1 MSNRKTLSN
10 VWPDYVTTGIFQS
23 LRSLLHHE
31 TRFPWLGSQ
40 EEAEALDMLYYSNH
54 SGRKLISYLVEGAVG
69 SNGFLT
75 SDGKS
80 MLARVV
86 AFKYERNWKRLWD
99 TIITEYSPTQNYNVI
114 TTRELS
120 KSDTEDE
127 TVNKDVTDDTDVTHG
142 MVQTTSHGKTEN
154 VDEYTYGF
162 NSETGTPV
170 PTGKTNSVYGGTDT
184 TTDSGTDS
192 TGRVLNDDTTR
203 SMEGS
208 GTESEEIHKSG
219 VIGTVSIQKLLAE
232 ERDVWVW
239 NFLDQVFSDIDK
251 ILAIAVYDGCR

>member
-1 MSNRKTLSN
+1 MSSRKTLSS
-10 VWPDYVTTGIFQS
+10 VWSEYATTGIFQS
-23 LRSLLHHE
+23 LNSLQDHA
-31 TRFPWLGSQ
+31 TRFPWISSQ
-40 EEAEALDMLYYSNH
+40 EEAAALDALYYTNQ
-54 SGRKLISYLVEGAVG
+54 SGRKLISYLVEGSIN
-69 SNGFLT
+69 SNGVLT
-75 SDGKS
+75 TEGKA

-86 AFKYERNWKRLWD
+86 AFKYERNWKRLWN
-99 TIITEYSPTQNYNVI
+99 TMIAEYSPTQNYNVT

-154 VDEYTYGF
+154 TDEYTYGF
-162 NSETGTPV
+162 NSVAGTPV
-170 PTGKTNSVYGGTDT
+170 PSGKTTIADGGTDT

-203 SMEGS
+203 SKEGS
-208 GTESEEIHKSG
+208 GSESEEVHKSG
-219 VIGTVSIQKLLAE
+219 VIGTVSIQKLLSE